1 MKIGIIDVG
10 GGFRGIYA
18 AGVLDSCLDQGLN
31 FDVGIG
37 ISAGSANMV
46 AFAGKQRERNR
57 NFYTDYALRKEYI
70 SVANI
75 IEKGALVDMEYVS
88 STLSNDDGEC
98 PLDYPAL
105 RDNPME
111 IIVVATNAATAEPH
125 YFSKDDLGQNNYE
138 ICRAS
143 GSIPY
148 VCTHCELDGVTYLDG
163 AISDPVPIAKAFSL
177 GCDKVVLVLT
187 RPVDEQLKDLPE
199 EALAFHIRKDNP
211 ILAEALRHRAEKYN
225 AGVALAKMLQ
235 NEGKVLI
242 VAPDDTC
249 GVDTLRRD
257 KQSLEQLYEKG
268 YQDGALIGAF
278 VAEAQAERA
287 DEQ

>member
-1 MKIGIIDVG
+1 MKIGVIDVG

-18 AGVLDSCLDQGLN
+18 AGVLDYCLDYEVI

-46 AFAGKQRERNR
+46 AFAARQRERNR
-57 NFYTDYALRKEYI
+57 HFYTDYALRKEYI

-98 PLDYPAL
+98 PLDYPVL
-105 RDNPME
+105 RDNPMD
-111 IIVVATNAATAEPH
+111 IVVVATNAETGEPH
-125 YFSKDDLGQNNYE
+125 YFNKDDIGQNNYE

-148 VCTHCELDGVTYLDG
+148 VCTHCELNGVTYLDG
-163 AISDPVPIAKAFSL
+163 AISDPVPIAKAFSM
-177 GCDKVVLVLT
+177 GCDKVVLILT
-187 RPVDEQLKDLPE
+187 RPVDEHLKDLPE
-199 EALAFHIRKDNP
+199 EALAFHIRRQNP
-211 ILAEALRHRAEKYN
+211 VLAETLRHRAEKYN
-225 AGVALAKMLQ
+225 AGVALAKMYAQ
-235 NEGKVLI
+235 EGKVLI

-249 GVDTLRRD
+249 GVDTLKRE
-257 KQSLEQLYEKG
+257 KVALEALYHKG
-268 YQDGALIGAF
+268 YEDGACIQEFLQF
-278 VAEAQAERA
+278 E
-287 DEQ
+287 